1 MPSHA
6 RSRSAMC
13 VVVCM
18 RQDAVHPAADQPS
31 SFAPSRGR
39 SMRPRIAPGASLWRM
54 LSHTRARGGLT
65 LVELCLV
72 LTIIGLV
79 TTIAVRQ
86 LGLYVDR
93 AAAHAAVLEAAGL
106 VARARDEAVA
116 QRALTSVRFDTV
128 TDALELRMR
137 GAARERTAPRMRSS
151 RASV

>member
-1 MPSHA
+1 
-6 RSRSAMC
+6 
-13 VVVCM
+13 
-18 RQDAVHPAADQPS
+18 
-31 SFAPSRGR
+31 
-39 SMRPRIAPGASLWRM
+39 MRPSIRC
-54 LSHTRARGGLT
+54 RAGLT

-116 QRALTSVRFDTV
+116 QRALVSVRFDTV
-128 TDALELRMR
+128 ADVLELRMR
-137 GAARERTAPRMRSS
+137 GAVLS
-151 RASV
+151 RAALGHTHGVAISANRDSLTYDVRGLGYGASNLTLVARRGRAADSLVVSRLGRLRW